1 MTKYLIITAL
11 AASTASASAQS
22 PYIAK
27 VWEYTPAP
35 GQFTNT
41 LPAWEEGD
49 DAADM
54 AQKAFDLIGGDAGNV
69 ISLGGWG
76 GYIVFSFDHTL
87 ANKPGE
93 NDFTIDGNAFFS
105 DDDTEN
111 GSSEPGIVMVSVDA
125 NGNGLPDDEWYE
137 LAGSEYNSESTTRN
151 YSLTYHRPKSDHSPV
166 AGNDPF
172 ITDAEYIK
180 WTDNCGNEGYIM
192 ANMFHTQNYWPQWI
206 DADQLTFTGTRLP
219 DNAENLREEDSDN
232 FVLRPFAWGYADNY
246 PNNDRRTGFN
256 LDWAVDA
263 EGNPVKLDGIDF
275 IKVYTGVNQN
285 CGWLGETSTEVGR
298 ATDLHPDLAPVT
310 SVNTIRERVAIH
322 YDGATLTIDGCE
334 GSLHS
339 VSGTFMG
346 HTRGGKLCINLDRG
360 VYIVNTPAGSRKIM
374 VK

>member
-1 MTKYLIITAL
+1 MRKYLLITAL
-11 AASTASASAQS
+11 AAGAAAASAQS

-41 LPAWEEGD
+41 LPAWEDGD
-49 DAADM
+49 DAAAM
-54 AQKAFDLIGGDAGNV
+54 AQKAFDLIGGESNNV

-76 GYIVFSFDHTL
+76 GYIIFSFDHTV
-87 ANKPGE
+87 ANKAGE
-93 NDFTIDGNAFFS
+93 YDFSIDGNAFVS
-105 DDDTEN
+105 ADYAEG

-137 LAGSEYNSESTTRN
+137 LAGSEYNSEATTHN
-151 YSLTYHRPKSDHSPV
+151 YTLTYHRPQSDHKAV
-166 AGNDPF
+166 TGDDPF
-172 ITDAEYIK
+172 ITDMEYIK
-180 WTDNCGNEGYIM
+180 WTDNTGNEGYIA

-219 DNAENLREEDSDN
+219 ENADNHREDETDY
-232 FVLRPFAWGYADNY
+232 FVLKPFGWGYADNY
-246 PNNDRRTGFN
+246 PNNDERTGFN

-263 EGNPVKLDGIDF
+263 EGNPVKLAGVDF
-275 IKVYTGVNQN
+275 VKVYTGVNQT

-298 ATDLHPDLAPVT
+298 ATDLHPELVPVT
-310 SVNTIRERVAIH
+310 SVNTLTETAAIH
-322 YDGATLTIDGCE
+322 YDGSTLTIDGGE

-339 VSGTFMG
+339 VSGTFLG
-346 HTRGGKLCINLDRG
+346 HTRGGQLRISLDRG
-360 VYIVNTPAGSRKIM
+360 IYIVSTPAGWRKFM